1 MARPT
6 RKQVNIKMPESLIE
20 ALKAKAEAEGETL
33 TDLIVRFCKQGLG
46 IPSSQNAHQTTRWEA
61 KDLDV
66 IDVHINSRI
75 ADLEVRLESKL
86 KEQVQA
92 ALGECSA

>member
-20 ALKAKAEAEGETL
+20 ALKAKAEAEGDTF
-33 TDLIVRFCKQGLG
+33 TDLIVHFCEQGLG
-46 IPSSQNAHQTTRWEA
+46 MPSKKAHQQVDSNLE
-61 KDLDV
+61 V
-66 IDVHINSRI
+66 IDMRI
-75 ADLEVRLESKL
+75 ADLEARLESKV
-86 KEQVQA
+86 KEQVQVQMQA